1 MRHSL
6 LLPPALFFFFTFVV
20 ALMTH
25 CVISHHHQEDKRWI
39 QTDSRWPNLLLFL
52 FKTQD
57 YAFQGYLWSTNHKA
71 SIHKASSDTLKIYT
85 VHCVQV
91 VVAHLFY
98 STVISFGFVHC
109 QFKVR
114 GMLQYLDRP
123 HVLRQW
129 ASNRVLLLIWQTF
142 YALAFCLVWIWNIK
156 ITFVFVFWPTGALFR
171 FIVQSCGSASER
183 PVTFVGSE
191 IFSTDPD
198 PDLNLAHLTQPNS
211 VF

>member
-1 MRHSL
+1 MCLWNFIADNCVKHARYKTNVFFNASLSAPPPRFVFCLHLCSGANDALRHLPSSSGRQKMDSDRFQMTQSSPFSFQNARLRFSRL
-6 LLPPALFFFFTFVV
+6 LLEPV
-20 ALMTH
+20 
-25 CVISHHHQEDKRWI
+25 
-39 QTDSRWPNLLLFL
+39 
-52 FKTQD
+52 
-57 YAFQGYLWSTNHKA
+57 YNHKA

-85 VHCVQV
+85 VQV

-171 FIVQSCGSASER
+171 FTV
-183 PVTFVGSE
+183 
-191 IFSTDPD
+191 
-198 PDLNLAHLTQPNS
+198 
-211 VF
+211 

>member
-1 MRHSL
+1 MCLWNFIADNCVKHARYKTNVFFNASLSAPPPPRCFFSFQNARLRFSRL
-6 LLPPALFFFFTFVV
+6 LLEPV
-20 ALMTH
+20 
-25 CVISHHHQEDKRWI
+25 
-39 QTDSRWPNLLLFL
+39 
-52 FKTQD
+52 
-57 YAFQGYLWSTNHKA
+57 YNHKA

-85 VHCVQV
+85 VQV

-156 ITFVFVFWPTGALFR
+156 ITFVVVFWPTCALFR

-183 PVTFVGSE
+183 PVTFAGSE

-198 PDLNLAHLTQPNS
+198 PDFNLARLTQPNS